1 MTETPTERPATAQ
14 PPRLRAYR
22 VALDPTPTQALALAR
37 HAGANRAAFNHHLAS
52 KVAAHRQWRQLVA
65 EATYV
70 TGSDGAWLVADPDR
84 ALEHARKTVT
94 VRSPSSMDSMPTF
107 KAAHDWYPEVDLYA
121 LSSGMRAAD
130 AAWKNWL
137 ESLRGTRA
145 GQRVGYPRFRSK
157 HRSRHS
163 FTLFHSKEGQRR
175 KLLDEERRRKL
186 LTGEVSG
193 LGLCPAGSRRLKLPA
208 KVGGS
213 IRVHGNLRRLTRKMS
228 RGHAVVCSVTIT
240 RGGRYWWASILV
252 EETGPI
258 TVPRT
263 RPTPT
268 QQAGGVVGID
278 WGVNRLATR
287 SDGATIANPRHLRRA
302 AGKLR
307 RAHRDLSRTGWWRDA
322 SDGQSQLVHD
332 PRTRGRRRPTRG
344 RQKAQ
349 RRLAKAHADLA
360 AARAG
365 YLHQVTKQL
374 ATGHT
379 MVAIED
385 LNVTGMT
392 RRPQP
397 RRRDGAP
404 GFEPNG
410 AKAKAGLTRSILDT
424 APGELRRQ
432 LTYKTAWYGSR
443 LVVID
448 RWAPTSKTCSA
459 CGAAKPKLRLSER
472 VFTCDGCGAVIDRDH
487 NAAINIARLAQAQ
500 HGQVARDT
508 QETPG
513 TPSAGP
519 ATPPGET
526 GKRPW
531 TGHPGQPPPGGDPE
545 PGTKQEGRPPGWSPG
560 RSNPTALPPPG

>member
-1 MTETPTERPATAQ
+1 MSETTAAERGSAQ
-14 PPRLRAYR
+14 PRLRAYR
-22 VALDPTPTQALALAR
+22 VALDPTPTQAQALAR
-37 HAGANRAAFNHHLAS
+37 HAGANRKAFNHHLAA
-52 KVAAHRQWRQLVA
+52 KVAAHERWRRLVI
-65 EATYV
+65 EATYA
-70 TGSDGAWLVADPDR
+70 TGPDGAWLVTDPDR
-84 ALEHARKTVT
+84 ALEHARKTVK
-94 VRSPSSMDSMPTF
+94 VRVPSSMDSMPTF

-137 ESLRGTRA
+137 DSFRGARA
-145 GQRVGYPRFRSK
+145 GQRVGYPRHRSK
-157 HRSRHS
+157 HHTRHS
-163 FTLFHSKEGQRR
+163 FTLFHSKEGQRQ

-186 LTGEVSG
+186 LAGEVAG
-193 LGLCPAGSRRLKLPA
+193 LGLSPAGYRRLKLPA
-208 KVGGS
+208 KAGGS
-213 IRVHGNLRRLTRKMS
+213 VRVHGNLRPLARKMS
-228 RGHAVVCSVTIT
+228 RGHAVVCSVTIS

-252 EETGPI
+252 EETGPD
-258 TVPRT
+258 TVLRT
-263 RPTPT
+263 RPTPA
-268 QQAGGVVGID
+268 QEAGGAVGID
-278 WGVNRLATR
+278 WGVNRLATL

-307 RAHRDLSRTGWWRDA
+307 RAQRDLSRTGWWRDTPA
-322 SDGQSQLVHD
+322 GLPELVHN
-332 PRTRGRRRPTRG
+332 PKTRGRRRPTRG
-344 RQKAQ
+344 REQAQ
-349 RRLAKAHADLA
+349 RRLARAHADLA

-374 ATGHT
+374 ATGHS

-385 LNVTGMT
+385 LSVAGMT
-392 RRPQP
+392 RRPRP
-397 RRRDGAP
+397 RKREGGA

-448 RWAPTSKTCSA
+448 RWAPTSKTCST

-472 VFTCDGCGAVIDRDH
+472 VFACDECGTVIDRDH
-487 NAAINIARLAQAQ
+487 NAAINIARLGQAQ
-500 HGQVARDT
+500 HNQVARDT
-508 QETPG
+508 QETPD
-513 TPSAGP
+513 TTSAGP

-531 TGHPGQPPPGGDPE
+531 TRPPGQSPPGDAPE
-545 PGTKQEGRPPGWSPG
+545 PGTKREGRPAGRSPG
-560 RSNPTALPPPG
+560 RSNPTALPRAG